1 MSVGVSTHAFHDAAS
16 MAAFALAGQASMTLQ
31 SEKTGAHFS
40 YQIDKPKANG
50 KDPVWFVK
58 VKTTHDYEY
67 LGMIGSRRDF
77 RRTAKSLVPETA
89 PSHLAFAFFWSHVT
103 AGKEPP
109 HMVVRHDGICGRC
122 RRPLTDPESTDS
134 GFGPECLKKMGLK
147 PDSKRKKN
155 AAGIPATL
163 FGRKAAK

>member
-1 MSVGVSTHAFHDAAS
+1 MGMSVGVSTHAFHDAAS

-89 PSHLAFAFFWSHVT
+89 
-103 AGKEPP
+103 GKEPP